1 MSSAIYRSGLR
12 NYFHDLKS
20 TPSSIKC
27 KNGNEIIFRGCYN
40 DKEREKLK
48 SITVAQ
54 GKLRDVWIEEATE
67 LTKEDFNIIDDRLR
81 GILPDGLFY
90 QIKLTFNPISV
101 TRWIK
106 RAFFDTES
114 NDIFAHNF
122 N

>member
-20 TPSSIKC
+20 TPLSIKC